1 MADYKENLDHDTVT
15 LYLDNDEEVECDVI
29 AIFPARDGDY
39 IALAPQNTKPAYIMA
54 KKTGALWAE
63 NDVAKTDESSPKL
76 DNIEDDEEFEEVSE
90 AFYEYMDENDYEDLD
105 EGVTDGE

>member
-1 MADYKENLDHDTVT
+1 MADYSENLDHDTVT

-29 AIFPARDGDY
+29 AIFPARDGEY
-39 IALAPQNTKPAYIMA
+39 IALAPQNNEEGQVYLYRFSET
-54 KKTGALWAE
+54 E
-63 NDVAKTDESSPKL
+63 DESSPKL

-105 EGVTDGE
+105 EGVTDEE